1 MLYLVLV
8 SSATKQTEIFL
19 FFLEVRIQILSMA
32 RNKKKL
38 SEKIMKNSY
47 LGGPILIQLIRHLS
61 C

>member
-38 SEKIMKNSY
+38 SEKRRKNRY
-47 LGGPILIQLIRHLS
+47 LGGPILIQLIRYLS